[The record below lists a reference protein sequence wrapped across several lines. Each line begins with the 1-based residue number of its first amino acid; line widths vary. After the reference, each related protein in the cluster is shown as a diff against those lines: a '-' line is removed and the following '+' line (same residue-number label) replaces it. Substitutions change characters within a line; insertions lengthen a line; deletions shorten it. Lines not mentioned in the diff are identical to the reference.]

1 MGARRETGD
10 ETVETNGGR
19 KTNNGQGV
27 AVAERVERE
36 VDVAPTVNDEQKTS
50 ATREEREITVKNKE
64 NARSTSTALVA
75 IGPES
80 KDRHVVEDA
89 NGADRLHA

>member
-19 KTNNGQGV
+19 KTN
-27 AVAERVERE
+27 VAERVERE

-50 ATREEREITVKNKE
+50 AGHTREEREITVKNKE
-64 NARSTSTALVA
+64 NARSTSTALVT

-80 KDRHVVEDA
+80 KDPHVVEDA